1 MVGESMVEE
10 ELEEEEEK
18 ELETAALTKTSV
30 VSTRTTASPSLPHKL
45 GVLHKGAGDP
55 PRFFSSGRS

>member
-1 MVGESMVEE
+1 MVEE

-18 ELETAALTKTSV
+18 ELETAATSV
-30 VSTRTTASPSLPHKL
+30 VSTRTAASPSLPHKL